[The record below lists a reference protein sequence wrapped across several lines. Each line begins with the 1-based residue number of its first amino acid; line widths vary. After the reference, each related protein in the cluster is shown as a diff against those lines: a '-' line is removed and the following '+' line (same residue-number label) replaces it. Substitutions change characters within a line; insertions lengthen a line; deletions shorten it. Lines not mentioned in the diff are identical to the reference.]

1 MRKFALAFVMA
12 GLLAMPSVSN
22 AEITWTD
29 IGGDIYLLYYYSANV
44 ADFDDDGDDDG
55 DLFRSEIHLNF
66 KADLDDDVTVGI
78 SLEAD
83 RDLESIGAYGSTNSG
98 SNSLDGI
105 GDVGDL
111 AVFLEEA
118 YVKVVEPFGWN
129 VSVIGGRF
137 FANWGDDSTADD
149 FNGYWGDG
157 LILGDGDAG
166 TPATLN
172 ALGDWETDPFD
183 GVVASFDF
191 DAFTVDVLW
200 LLATDQNDIGDRAH
214 DTEVLGL
221 YGSYLD
227 LEAMQIDAYFLWM
240 NSDGSKGNLLFTNKV
255 DQFTV
260 GARWAGAC
268 MDDTIA
274 YKIEGAYQFGDVENA
289 SGAVDGGDFDAF
301 VIEAGVNWHPDHDLN
316 PELGFIYTFQSGG
329 DDPEDVEYY
338 TAPFEGKGYGMIAD
352 NFTFTNTH
360 VFHIDGDIDL
370 AEDVR
375 LRTDWYYFLLDDDDQ
390 RIQSLGGDAFTALDP
405 LGVLIADTP
414 SDDSLGWEVDAQI
427 DYTYSENVD
436 AFVGA
441 GIFFPEDAVE
451 DAVGSDDEA
460 YFIRTGVKVAF

>member
-1 MRKFALAFVMA
+1 MRKFALAFVLA
-12 GLLAMPSVSN
+12 GLVAMPTVSN

-44 ADFDDDGDDDG
+44 ADFNDDAAMNDDG

-66 KADLDDDVTVGI
+66 KADLDDDVSVGI

-83 RDLESIGAYGSTNSG
+83 RDLESIGAFSSTNFG
-98 SNSLDGI
+98 SNSLDGF

-149 FNGYWGDG
+149 FNGYWGDT
-157 LILGDGDAG
+157 LMLGDGDAG

-191 DAFTVDVLW
+191 DAFTVDALW
-200 LLATDQNDIGDRAH
+200 LLATDQNDFGDRAH
-214 DTEVLGL
+214 DTELLGL

-227 LEAMQIDAYFLWM
+227 LEAMQVDAYFLWI
-240 NSDGSKGNLLFTNKV
+240 NSDGNKNFNPLFMNKI

-260 GARWAGAC
+260 GARLAGAC
-268 MDDTIA
+268 MDDEIA
-274 YKIEGAYQFGDVENA
+274 YKIEGAYQFGDVEW
-289 SGAVDGGDFDAF
+289 GAAGDGDFDAF

-329 DDPEDVEYY
+329 SDPQDVEFY
-338 TAPFEGKGYGMIAD
+338 TAPFEAKGYGMIAD
-352 NFTFTNTH
+352 NFTFSNTH

-375 LRTDWYYFLLDDDDQ
+375 LETDWYYFLLDDDDQ
-390 RIQSLGGDAFTALDP
+390 AIQTLGGDAFVGAL
-405 LGVLIADTP
+405 AP

-441 GIFFPEDAVE
+441 GIFVPDDAVD